1 MTRTRTKNETKRK
14 QILDAATQLFTEQG
28 YAATSMDLIAKISDV
43 SKQTVY
49 SHFGNKEELFSA
61 AITQKCHENQF
72 DVLSEVDLTNPYE
85 TLLTIAQRFFALIS
99 SKEALAVHRICAFE
113 SKTYPQLSALFYQA
127 GPEKLIGEMTKLMV
141 RISDLAEYQIAN
153 PNHAAVQFVSM
164 IKGEAWC
171 RLELNLA
178 ETLSSQEVAEYL
190 ENSVQFFLRGYRA

>member
-14 QILDAATQLFTEQG
+14 QILDAATCLFTEQG

-61 AITQKCHENQF
+61 AISQKCHENNF
-72 DVLSEVDLTNPYE
+72 NVLSEVELDNPYE

-113 SKTYPQLSALFYQA
+113 SRTYPQLSALFYQA
-127 GPEKLIGEMTKLMV
+127 GPEKVIEELTKLMT
-141 RISDLAEYQIAN
+141 RISQLTQYQIDN
-153 PNHAAVQFVSM
+153 PNHAAVQFISM

-171 RLELNLA
+171 RLELNL
-178 ETLSSQEVAEYL
+178 ENTLSPPEVTDYL
-190 ENSVQFFLRGYRA
+190 ESSVRFFLRGYST